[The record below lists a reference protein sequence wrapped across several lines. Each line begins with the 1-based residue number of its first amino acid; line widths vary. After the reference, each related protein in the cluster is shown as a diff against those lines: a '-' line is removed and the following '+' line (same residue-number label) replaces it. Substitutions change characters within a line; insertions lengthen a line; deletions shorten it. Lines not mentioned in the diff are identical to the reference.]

1 MNRRTYVTMVAGV
14 ASLLSTTALTGVFD
28 GFAWL
33 PVIGGSVV
41 VVVLTGLTARAF
53 GTPAWLQPVVELLV
67 LGLYAT
73 IVFGHDRFLGI
84 VPTPA
89 TIAGLHSDIGVAFA
103 DIAELAAP
111 VPARPGI
118 LLLTVGGVGLVAV
131 LVDLLAVVLG
141 RAALAGLPLLGL
153 YTVPVAVDRNGIGW
167 FPFALGAAGF
177 CWLLAAEHGDRI
189 HGWGRAFQPANT
201 RGGSAD
207 ADLPGRAEPP
217 TARAVPARL
226 MAGRL
231 GVFGI
236 AVAVLIPA
244 AVPALSADGLH
255 SLFDGGFPGSSGGRT
270 ITAINPVTELRGQL
284 TEKDPVELL
293 RVRTDDNEPFYLR
306 LATLERF
313 TGTGWTLR
321 DLRAEPQ
328 ARVSRG
334 VPDVSGLDA
343 DTPTRSQSTTIQIR
357 GLTQS
362 PYLPLYSDP
371 TSINVDGDW
380 RFDRNSEAVFST
392 GDNKTKG
399 LTYQF
404 NSKRVLYTSS
414 MLADAPELPANNPV
428 ARYTVLDNPEPSVKK
443 QVNELIAGKTSEYQK
458 VLAIN
463 NFFSPEN
470 GFTYSLKTA
479 AGTSESAIVSFLQ
492 NRQGYCE
499 QYASA
504 MAYMV
509 RVAGLPARV
518 AIGFGY
524 GTHKG
529 NYWSVT
535 SYDAHAWVEVYFSG
549 LGWVP
554 FDPTPSTGTGRSG
567 ELAWVDTQV
576 DQTGS
581 NSDNSTS
588 DQPSSAA
595 PSAAAAAPSPSASS
609 AAPDAEGSKS
619 GGKGRSI
626 FATIATVLVWLLGIL
641 AVLGLAAAPSLLRR
655 RLRRRRLTAVAEGTD
670 PASAAHAAWD
680 EVVDTLIDL
689 DSGAD
694 EADTPRGLSRR
705 LGEDGLDG
713 PAKGALT
720 LLAAAEEQAR
730 YSPRVTMVPG
740 LADAVVTVRAA
751 LHQRSTRRRRILA
764 EIVPASTLER
774 AGSAVRTGVRRRD
787 HQ

>member
-1 MNRRTYVTMVAGV
+1 MNRRTYVTIVAGV

-28 GFAWL
+28 GFSWL

-41 VVVLTGLTARAF
+41 VVVLTGLTVRAF

-89 TIAGLHSDIGVAFA
+89 TIAGLHSDIELAFA

-177 CWLLAAEHGDRI
+177 CWLLAAEHGERI
-189 HGWGRAFQPANT
+189 HAWGRSFQPAT
-201 RGGSAD
+201 AGGGAVD

-217 TARAVPARL
+217 PARAVPARL

-231 GVFGI
+231 GVLGI

-244 AVPALSADGLH
+244 AVPALSAEGLH
-255 SLFDGGFPGSSGGRT
+255 SLFDGGFPGSGGGKT

-293 RVRTDDNEPFYLR
+293 RVRTDDDQPFYLR

-321 DLRAEPQ
+321 DLHAEPQ
-328 ARVSRG
+328 AKVSRG

-343 DTPTRSQSTTIQIR
+343 GTPTRGQSTTIQVR

-371 TSINVDGDW
+371 TSIDVDGDW
-380 RFDRNSEAVFST
+380 RFDRASEAVFST
-392 GDNKTKG
+392 NDKTKG

-414 MLADAPELPANNPV
+414 LLANAPELPANNPV

-443 QVNELIAGKTSEYQK
+443 QVDQLTAGQTSEYQK

-463 NFFSPEN
+463 NFFSPDN
-470 GFTYSLKTA
+470 GFTYTLKTA
-479 AGTSESAIVSFLQ
+479 AGTSESAIVSFLR

-524 GTHKG
+524 GTKHG

-576 DQTGS
+576 DQSGS
-581 NSDNSTS
+581 NSGDSAS
-588 DQPSSAA
+588 EQPSSAA
-595 PSAAAAAPSPSASS
+595 PSSAAAAPSPSASS
-609 AAPDAEGSKS
+609 AAPDAESSKS
-619 GGKGRSI
+619 GGKGHSI
-626 FATIATVLVWLLGIL
+626 LATIATVLVWLLGIL
-641 AVLGLAAAPSLLRR
+641 AVLALAAVPSLLRH
-655 RLRRRRLTAVAEGTD
+655 RLRRRRLAAVATGND

-694 EADTPRGLSRR
+694 EADTPRRLSRR
-705 LGEDGLDG
+705 LGEDGFDG
-713 PAKGALT
+713 QAQGALA

-730 YSPRVTMVPG
+730 YAPRVSMAPG

-774 AGSAVRTGVRRRD
+774 AGSAVRAGVRRRP
-787 HQ
+787 H